1 MLRFAAILACL
12 AAAPIPAISQGQTDE
27 VEEGLNLLSEGARRL
42 LEELTEELTPLLRQ
56 LELQLE
62 ELQSYE
68 APEILPNGD
77 IIIRRK
83 PDPDPAPDDP
93 SPDDSA
99 PEAAPSEPIEL

>member
-1 MLRFAAILACL
+1 MLRLATILTCL
-12 AAAPIPAISQGQTDE
+12 ALPLTPALAQSDQDE
-27 VEEGLNLLSEGARRL
+27 VQEGMDLLSEGARRL
-42 LEELTEELTPLLRQ
+42 LEQLTEDLTPLLRQ
-56 LELQLE
+56 LESQIE

-83 PDPDPAPDDP
+83 PDPAPAPDDP
-93 SPDDSA
+93 G